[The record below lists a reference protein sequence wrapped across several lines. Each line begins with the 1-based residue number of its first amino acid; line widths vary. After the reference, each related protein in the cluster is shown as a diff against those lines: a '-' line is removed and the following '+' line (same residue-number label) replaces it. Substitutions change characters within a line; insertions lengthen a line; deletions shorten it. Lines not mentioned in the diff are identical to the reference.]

1 VEKKMEKTRKTRLR
15 TAEPVSEV
23 MFRRILV
30 PLAGLSVCFHLISLY
45 WEAPRLWGIH
55 FLHLFPAWPAW
66 GLTILT
72 LCFFIPHFN
81 RFVRALWEST
91 LGRLAGVLGKANSYL
106 LFALAGLF
114 SIPIFWAARTRLF
127 LLGDGYFKLEALA
140 EKIITATEP
149 LDGMVHQ
156 QFQKLLFLVLPNA
169 APSLA
174 YTIPSVVGGGIF
186 VFLLLVLSH
195 RLGKTGFQKA
205 VIFLVLLS
213 LGSVELFFGYV
224 EAYTGLL
231 IGLTLFLVLS
241 LLCIQGKVNVM
252 LPFLALAVSIGLHVS
267 GIVLLPALL
276 YLVFWK
282 WRRSGRKL
290 PDFSSLVCL
299 AGCTVIIGLAV
310 GKVFLMPGEGNR
322 FGQFLP
328 VVSSTNYGFTMFGW
342 PHLVEFVNQLL
353 LLSPVGL
360 ILFPWSLFHLTRP
373 EFRKD
378 PFLNFLLISSLAGLF
393 LIFVYNGRWG
403 NADWDLRAFPA
414 LFFTLCGILFFVRW
428 GQGWVRFKHY
438 GIILIAISLYHVVP
452 WVWLNANPKMSL
464 DRYVITAINDKHIL
478 SASSGGLW
486 TVGRVL
492 DKAGLAR
499 EAENIYRLGMKR
511 NPQSIVYYSLLGN
524 NLYAQGRYDEA
535 ITCLEKGLQL
545 EPESQEVRL
554 SLAQNYLKKNEL
566 TKAMPY
572 LESLKDELSD
582 DRLFVVIMAKT
593 YMNLDRWADAR
604 QVLLRFLAQKP
615 ESAEMLGLL
624 GLSYYM
630 LRDKAEA
637 GRLWEKAIE
646 LDPNDRN
653 AQAGLRELKAASS
666 DQNALPNSA
675 ESRK

>member
-1 VEKKMEKTRKTRLR
+1 MERSRKIKPEVTDR
-15 TAEPVSEV
+15 VSETA
-23 MFRRILV
+23 FRQILL
-30 PLAGLSVCFHLISLY
+30 PLVGFSVLLHLLSVY
-45 WEAPRLWGIH
+45 WKTPQLWGIH
-55 FLHLFPAWPAW
+55 FLYFFPAWLAW
-66 GLTILT
+66 SLTILT
-72 LCFFIPHFN
+72 LCFFVPGPN
-81 RFVRALWEST
+81 RLVLALWEST
-91 LGRLAGVLGKANSYL
+91 LGRLAGILGKVNSYL

-156 QFQKLLFLVLPNA
+156 QFQKLLFLVFPNA

-174 YTIPSVVGGGIF
+174 YTIPSVICGGIF

-195 RLGKTGFQKA
+195 KLGSTGFQRA
-205 VIFLVLLS
+205 LIFLVLLS

-241 LLCIQGKVNVM
+241 LLCIQGKMNVM

-276 YLVFWK
+276 YLIFWK
-282 WRRSGRKL
+282 WRRTGRKL
-290 PDFSSLVCL
+290 PDVSSLICL
-299 AGCTVIIGLAV
+299 AGCAAMVSLAV

-328 VVSSTNYGFTMFGW
+328 IVSSTNYGFTMFGW
-342 PHLVEFVNQLL
+342 PHFVEFVNQLL
-353 LLSPVGL
+353 LLSPVG
-360 ILFPWSLFHLTRP
+360 ILLFVFSLFYFTKP
-373 EFRKD
+373 GFRKD
-378 PFLNFLLISSLAGLF
+378 PYLNFLLVSSLAGLF

-428 GQGWVRFKHY
+428 GQGWARFKHY
-438 GIILIAISLYHVVP
+438 GIILIAVSLYHVVP
-452 WVWLNANPKMSL
+452 WVWLNANPQMSL
-464 DRYVITAINDKHIL
+464 DRYVLTTTNDKHIL

-492 DKAGLAR
+492 EKAGLVR
-499 EAENIYRLGMKR
+499 EAENIYRLGMEK
-511 NPQSIVYYSLLGN
+511 NPRSIVYCSLLGN
-524 NLYAQGRYDEA
+524 NLYAQGKYDQA
-535 ITCLEKGLQL
+535 IACLEKGLQL
-545 EPESQEVRL
+545 EPESPEVRL
-554 SLAQNYLKKNEL
+554 SLAQNYLKKDEL

-572 LESLKDELSD
+572 LEGLKDELSD
-582 DRLFVVIMAKT
+582 DRLFVVIMTKT
-593 YMNLDRWADAR
+593 YMNLNRWADA
-604 QVLLRFLAQKP
+604 QKVVQRFLAQKP

-630 LRDKAEA
+630 LGDKAEA
-637 GRLWEKAIE
+637 GRLWEKALE

-653 AQAGLRELKAASS
+653 AQAGLRELNAASS
-666 DQNALPNSA
+666 EQHAPSNSPQ
-675 ESRK
+675 SRK